1 MILFIGQMTLEEA
14 EHEKLAE
21 VAEDDESCDKS
32 IKDSATDLNRSSG
45 TQSPTANAGM

>member
-1 MILFIGQMTLEEA
+1 MTLEEA

-32 IKDSATDLNRSSG
+32 IKDSSCDLHRSSG
-45 TQSPTANAGM
+45 NQSPTANAGM